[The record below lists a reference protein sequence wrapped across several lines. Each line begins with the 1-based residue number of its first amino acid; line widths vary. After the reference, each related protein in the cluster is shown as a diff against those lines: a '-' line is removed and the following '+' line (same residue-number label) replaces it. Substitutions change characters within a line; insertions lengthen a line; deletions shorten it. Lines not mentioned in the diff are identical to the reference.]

1 MSSRLLTGSDFGER
15 PPVRFVQLGRFAF
28 RINVRVLL
36 LIGISSLL
44 LAALAAWA
52 LTLGSF
58 RLPLTDVLGALT
70 GSGSEDANFIVLDLR
85 LPRAIVALLIG
96 PMLAMSGAIFQGLV
110 RNPLVS
116 PDIIG
121 INAGAAFVAVFWIV
135 TGRPLE
141 WLPLVAFTGA
151 VVAALSIYA
160 LSWQGNISAPR
171 LILVG
176 IGMNAVFSAGVSF
189 LIIRAD
195 INDASRAVLWQ
206 AGSVYASTWSDV
218 RVLLISLALLVPAGI
233 GLMWALRVVQLGD
246 MTARSV
252 GMPLERTRLALIL
265 VGCGLSAVAV
275 SIVGPIGFVALM
287 VPHFARMLAGPI
299 GGGVFVFAGVLGA
312 LLVLGSDMIGQHA
325 LPVGLPVGV
334 ITAALGAPYFLF
346 LLYRMHTQL

>member
-1 MSSRLLTGSDFGER
+1 MSSRLLASPEFGKR
-15 PPVRFVQLGRFAF
+15 PPVRFVQLGRLAF
-28 RINVRVLL
+28 RVNIRVLL
-36 LIGISSLL
+36 LIGISA
-44 LAALAAWA
+44 LALVALAAWA

-58 RLPLTDVLGALT
+58 RLPLADVLGALT
-70 GSGSEDANFIVLDLR
+70 GSGTDDANFIVLDLR
-85 LPRAIVALLIG
+85 LPRVLVALMIG

-121 INAGAAFVAVFWIV
+121 INAGAALFAVFWIV
-135 TGRPLE
+135 TGRSLQ
-141 WLPLVAFTGA
+141 WLPIVAFIGA
-151 VVAALSIYA
+151 VVAAMSIYI
-160 LSWQGNISAPR
+160 LSWQGNISAAR

-176 IGMNAVFSAGVSF
+176 IGMNAVFSAGTSL

-218 RVLLISLALLVPAGI
+218 RVLLTTLIILVPSGI

-265 VGCGLSAVAV
+265 VGCGFSAVAV
-275 SIVGPIGFVALM
+275 SIAGPIGFVALM
-287 VPHFARMLAGPI
+287 IPHLARMIAGPI
-299 GGGVFVFAGVLGA
+299 GGGVLVFAGILGA

-325 LPVGLPVGV
+325 LPVTLPVGV

-346 LLYRMHTQL
+346 LLYRMNTQL

>member
-1 MSSRLLTGSDFGER
+1 MAGPEFGKR
-15 PPVRFVQLGRFAF
+15 PPVHFVQIGRIAF
-28 RINVRVLL
+28 RVNVRVLL
-36 LIGISSLL
+36 LIGISFVILI
-44 LAALAAWA
+44 ALAAWA

-58 RLPLTDVLGALT
+58 RLPLSDVIGALT
-70 GSGSEDANFIVLDLR
+70 GSGTDDANFIVLDLR
-85 LPRAIVALLIG
+85 LPRVLVAMLIG

-121 INAGAAFVAVFWIV
+121 INAGAAFTAVFWIV

-141 WLPLVAFTGA
+141 WLPIVAFVGA
-151 VVAALSIYA
+151 VVSALSIYI

-176 IGMNAVFSAGVSF
+176 IGMNAVFSAGTSF

-206 AGSVYASTWSDV
+206 AGSVYASTWDDV
-218 RVLLISLALLVPAGI
+218 RVLLISLAILVPAGV

-265 VGCGLSAVAV
+265 VGCGFAAIAV
-275 SIVGPIGFVALM
+275 SVAGPIGFVALM
-287 VPHFARMLAGPI
+287 IPHLARMIAGPI
-299 GGGVFVFAGVLGA
+299 GGGVLIFAGILGA

-346 LLYRMHTQL
+346 LLYRMNTQL